1 MQKKYKKDSY
11 LKRFWCTLHHHMTRF
26 QHFLGPTRIEILE
39 GPQTGSRTLMEKWLM
54 RERDLAIS
62 PVGKLWRLLQER
74 PRVSVLKQM

>member
-1 MQKKYKKDSY
+1 
-11 LKRFWCTLHHHMTRF
+11 MTRF

-39 GPQTGSRTLMEKWLM
+39 GPQMGSRTLMEKWLM
-54 RERDLAIS
+54 RERDLATS